1 MTKKHIDRNIQRFK
15 NERDINRNKIPAQ
28 TLRKV
33 NTIIDFYEDRKIVQF
48 GTANNLIKGI
58 TATND
63 KELKKG
69 LKQYEKAV
77 AKYQNIAPI
86 GERMKP
92 ATEKA
97 NRGKTLAK
105 IRRRINE
112 KTPLRRIQRMYR
124 DNITKDRET
133 IVIKYILYTSDEGRA
148 TKSGLF
154 RLNGF

>member
-1 MTKKHIDRNIQRFK
+1 MSLYRLINDQKTYRYKHSRPK
-15 NERDINRNKIPAQ
+15 NERDRNRGSITAQ

-48 GTANNLIKGI
+48 DTANKLVSGI
-58 TATND
+58 IATND
-63 KELKKG
+63 QELKKA

-92 ATEKA
+92 TTEKA
-97 NRGKTLAK
+97 VRGKQLATT
-105 IRRRINE
+105 RRRINE

-124 DNITKDRET
+124 DNITKDRKA
-133 IVIKYILYTSDEGRA
+133 IVIK
-148 TKSGLF
+148 
-154 RLNGF
+154 

>member
-1 MTKKHIDRNIQRFK
+1 MTKKRIDTNIQDLK
-15 NERDINRNKIPAQ
+15 NKRDRKKGSTTAQ
-28 TLRKV
+28 TLQKV

-48 GTANNLIKGI
+48 DTANKLINGI
-58 TATND
+58 IATND

-92 ATEKA
+92 TTEKA
-97 NRGKTLAK
+97 VRGKKLAT
-105 IRRRINE
+105 IRRRING

-124 DNITKDRET
+124 DNITKDRKRLLLN
-133 IVIKYILYTSDEGRA
+133 IFFLLK
-148 TKSGLF
+148 TKDVLQNPVF
-154 RLNGF
+154 